1 MHPPTGSAFCSAEK
15 HSGVVAPRVI
25 VGVMTTLSLPRTAA
39 RTKPAWLV
47 ILLCWLIVVLD
58 GYDLI
63 VYGTTLPAIMAI
75 DEPGWSLNATEAGFM
90 GSLVFVGALFGA
102 LGAGDIAD
110 RLGRKKTIL
119 ACGLLFTVFTIAIYF
134 AVNKEMFGIFR
145 FIAGIGLGGLV
156 PSANA
161 ITAEFVSVKQRSF
174 VSTIMMSGIPI
185 GGSIAALLGLV
196 MLPVPG
202 WRAMYAV
209 AAVGLVI
216 IAVAWWIM
224 PESPSWLRAHGRE
237 DEARRIAREWGVDHT
252 LEEVVAA
259 HDATASEAFAESE
272 SPRPQG
278 LAALFSKRWALATTM
293 FALASIFTLFTW
305 YGLGTWLPKLMGAD
319 PHYQTLM
326 FNPLLF
332 LLSLNIG
339 AVIGSFATAWAGVKY
354 GPLKSGIVAALLA
367 AVGLA
372 FLLTYP
378 DNAMIA
384 NLALVFAGIGTH
396 GTQCLVLAAIASHY
410 PAALRGKALGF
421 GTGMGRIGA
430 ITAPILGGALVTVA
444 GANVSQGTSANFV
457 MFAVGAGL
465 AAVMLLI
472 TLVVSRPTSEKSADP
487 VLVH

>member
-1 MHPPTGSAFCSAEK
+1 MT
-15 HSGVVAPRVI
+15 
-25 VGVMTTLSLPRTAA
+25 TTLSTRRGT

-47 ILLCWLIVVLD
+47 IALCWLIVVLD

-63 VYGTTLPAIMAI
+63 VYGTTLPTIMAI
-75 DEPGWSLNATEAGFM
+75 TEPGWNLNPTEAGFM

-110 RLGRKKTIL
+110 RLGRKKTVL
-119 ACGLLFTVFTIAIYF
+119 ACGLVFTVFTVAIFF
-134 AVNKEMFGIFR
+134 AVNKEMFGVFR
-145 FIAGIGLGGLV
+145 FLAGIGLGGLV

-161 ITAEFVSVKQRSF
+161 ITAEFVSARKRSF
-174 VSTIMMSGIPI
+174 VSTVMMSGIPI

-196 MLPVPG
+196 MLPEPG
-202 WRAMYAV
+202 WRTMYALAGVGFVILAV
-209 AAVGLVI
+209 AA
-216 IAVAWWIM
+216 WIM
-224 PESPSWLRAHGRE
+224 PESPSWLRARGRE
-237 DEARRIAREWGVDHT
+237 DEARRIASAWGVDHT

-259 HDATASEAFAESE
+259 HAETPTEAEAGST
-272 SPRPQG
+272 SPRPRG
-278 LAALFSKRWALATTM
+278 LRALFSQRWALASVM

-319 PHYQTLM
+319 PHYRTLM

-339 AVIGSFATAWAGVKY
+339 AVIGSVATAWAGVRF
-354 GPLKSGIVAALLA
+354 GPLKSGIAAAALA
-367 AVGLA
+367 ALGLA

-378 DNAMIA
+378 SDPLVA

-410 PAALRGKALGF
+410 PASLRGSALGF

-430 ITAPILGGALVTVA
+430 ITAPILGGALVTLA
-444 GANVSQGTSANFV
+444 GANVSQGTSSNFI
-457 MFAVGAGL
+457 MFAVAAAL
-465 AAVMLLI
+465 AALTLLI
-472 TLVVSRPTSEKSADP
+472 TLAVSRPTSEKPSGP
-487 VLVH
+487 VIGH

>member
-1 MHPPTGSAFCSAEK
+1 
-15 HSGVVAPRVI
+15 
-25 VGVMTTLSLPRTAA
+25 MTTAA
-39 RTKPAWLV
+39 HTVRKTKPAWLV

-63 VYGTTLPAIMAI
+63 VYGTTLPTIMKEWPDLDPA
-75 DEPGWSLNATEAGFM
+75 AAGFL

-119 ACGLLFTVFTIAIYF
+119 ASGLLFTVFTIAIYF
-134 AVNKEMFGIFR
+134 APNREIFGLFR
-145 FIAGIGLGGLV
+145 FIAGVGLGGLV

-161 ITAEFVSVKQRSF
+161 ITAEFVHVKSRSF
-174 VSTIMMSGIPI
+174 VSTNMMSGIPI

-196 MLPVPG
+196 MLPNPG
-202 WRAMYAV
+202 WRPMYAL
-209 AAVGLVI
+209 AAFGLVI
-216 IAVAWWIM
+216 LAVAWFVM

-237 DEARRIAREWGVDHT
+237 AEARRIAAEWGVDHT
-252 LEEVVAA
+252 LEDVIAA
-259 HDATASEAFAESE
+259 HVETPAEAEAESQ

-278 LAALFSKRWALATTM
+278 LKALFEPRWAVASLM

-305 YGLGTWLPKLMGAD
+305 YGLGTWLPKLMGSD
-319 PHYQTLM
+319 PHYKTLM
-326 FNPLLF
+326 FNPLMF

-339 AVIGSFATAWAGVKY
+339 AVIGSFVTAWLGVKF
-354 GPLKSGIVAALLA
+354 GPLKSGIGAALLA
-367 AVGLA
+367 AAGLA

-378 DNAMIA
+378 SDPVVA

-410 PAALRGKALGF
+410 PADIRGKALGF

-430 ITAPILGGALVTVA
+430 ISAPILGGALVVAA
-444 GANVSQGTSANFV
+444 GASQVQLGTSWNFI
-457 MFAVGAGL
+457 MFSVSAGM
-465 AAVMLLI
+465 AALMLVI
-472 TLVVSRPTSEKSADP
+472 TLLVSRPTTEKAEP
-487 VLVH
+487 GVLVH

>member
-1 MHPPTGSAFCSAEK
+1 
-15 HSGVVAPRVI
+15 
-25 VGVMTTLSLPRTAA
+25 MTTVALTA
-39 RTKPAWLV
+39 RKTKPAWLV
-47 ILLCWLIVVLD
+47 ILLCWLIVVID

-63 VYGTTLPAIMAI
+63 VYGTTLPTIMAI
-75 DEPGWSLNATEAGFM
+75 KEPGWNLTPTEAGFM

-119 ACGLLFTVFTIAIYF
+119 ACGLIFTVFTVAIYF
-134 AVNKEMFGIFR
+134 SVNKEMFGVLR
-145 FIAGIGLGGLV
+145 FIAGVGLGGLV

-161 ITAEFVSVKQRSF
+161 ITAEFVAVKSRSF

-196 MLPVPG
+196 MLPNPG
-202 WRAMYAV
+202 WRAMYALAGVGLIILAV
-209 AAVGLVI
+209 AA
-216 IAVAWWIM
+216 WIM

-237 DEARRIAREWGVDHT
+237 ADARRIAAEWGVDHT
-252 LEEVVAA
+252 LEEVIAA
-259 HDATASEAFAESE
+259 HDETPAEAEAESQ
-272 SPRPQG
+272 SPRPKG
-278 LAALFSKRWALATTM
+278 LAALFSARWGAASLM

-319 PHYQTLM
+319 PHYKTLM

-339 AVIGSFATAWAGVKY
+339 AVIGSFGTAWAGY
-354 GPLKSGIVAALLA
+354 RFGPLRSAIGAALLA
-367 AVGLA
+367 AGGLA

-378 DNAMIA
+378 SDPVLA

-410 PAALRGKALGF
+410 PAALRGSALGF
-421 GTGMGRIGA
+421 ASGMGRIGA
-430 ITAPILGGALVTVA
+430 IAAPIMGGAFVAFA
-444 GANVSQGTSANFV
+444 GANISQGTSGNFI
-457 MFAVGAGL
+457 MFSASAGL
-465 AAVMLLI
+465 AAI
-472 TLVVSRPTSEKSADP
+472 TLFVTLLVSRPTTEKGGPA
-487 VLVH
+487 VLAH

>member
-1 MHPPTGSAFCSAEK
+1 
-15 HSGVVAPRVI
+15 
-25 VGVMTTLSLPRTAA
+25 MTSSPRTDTAR

-47 ILLCWLIVVLD
+47 ILLCWFIVVLD

-63 VYGTTLPAIMAI
+63 VYGTTLPVIMKEWTNL
-75 DEPGWSLNATEAGFM
+75 DATSAGFL

-119 ACGLLFTVFTIAIYF
+119 VSGLVFTVFTIAVAF
-134 AVNKEMFGIFR
+134 APNREIFGLFR
-145 FIAGIGLGGLV
+145 LLAGIGLGGLV

-161 ITAEFVSVKQRSF
+161 ITAEFVHVKSRSF

-196 MLPVPG
+196 MLPNPG
-202 WRAMYAV
+202 WRSMYLV
-209 AAVGLVI
+209 AILGFVVL
-216 IAVAWWIM
+216 AVAWAIM

-237 DEARRIAREWGVDHT
+237 AEARRIAAEWGVDHT
-252 LEEVVAA
+252 LEDVVKA
-259 HDATASEAFAESE
+259 HVETPAEAEAEMQ
-272 SPRPQG
+272 SPHPQG
-278 LAALFSKRWALATTM
+278 LRGLFSKQWGVATLM
-293 FALASIFTLFTW
+293 FALASIFVLFTW

-319 PHYQTLM
+319 PHYKTLM

-339 AVIGSFATAWAGVKY
+339 AVIGSFATAWAGYKF
-354 GPLKSGIVAALLA
+354 GPLKSAVAAALLA
-367 AVGLA
+367 TAGLA

-378 DNAMIA
+378 SDPILA

-410 PAALRGKALGF
+410 PAKLRGTALGF
-421 GTGMGRIGA
+421 ASGMGRIGA
-430 ITAPILGGALVTVA
+430 ISAPILGGALVTLA
-444 GANVSQGTSANFV
+444 GAGAIQQGTSWNFI
-457 MFAVGAGL
+457 MFSAGAAL
-465 AAVMLLI
+465 AAIMLLI
-472 TLVVSRPTSEKSADP
+472 TLFVSRPTTEKAEP
-487 VLVH
+487 GVLAH

>member
-1 MHPPTGSAFCSAEK
+1 
-15 HSGVVAPRVI
+15 
-25 VGVMTTLSLPRTAA
+25 MTTALRTRETSRA
-39 RTKPAWLV
+39 TKPAWLV

-63 VYGTTLPAIMAI
+63 VYGTTLPSIMAI
-75 DEPGWSLNATEAGFM
+75 KDHGWNLNPTEAGFM

-119 ACGLLFTVFTIAIYF
+119 ACGLLFTVFTVAIYF

-145 FIAGIGLGGLV
+145 FIAGVGLGGLV

-161 ITAEFVSVKQRSF
+161 ITAEFVAVKNRSF

-202 WRAMYAV
+202 WRAMYAL
-209 AAVGLVI
+209 AGIGLLI
-216 IAVAWWIM
+216 LAVAWYVM
-224 PESPSWLRAHGRE
+224 PESPSWLRSKGRE
-237 DEARRIAREWGVDHT
+237 AEARAIAAEWGVDHT

-259 HDATASEAFAESE
+259 HDETPTEAEAESQ
-272 SPRPQG
+272 SPRPRG
-278 LAALFSKRWALATTM
+278 LAALFSPRWAVASIM

-319 PHYQTLM
+319 PHFKTLM

-339 AVIGSFATAWAGVKY
+339 AVIGSFATAWAGVRF
-354 GPLKSGIVAALLA
+354 GPLKSGIAAAILA
-367 AVGLA
+367 AAGLA
-372 FLLTYP
+372 FLLTFP
-378 DNAMIA
+378 SSPILA
-384 NLALVFAGIGTH
+384 NFALVLAGIGTH

-410 PAALRGKALGF
+410 PASLRGSALGF

-430 ITAPILGGALVTVA
+430 ITAPILGGALVTAA
-444 GANVSQGTSANFV
+444 GASIGQGTSWNFI
-457 MFAVGAGL
+457 MFAAGAAL
-465 AAVMLLI
+465 AALMLLI
-472 TLVVSRPTSEKSADP
+472 TLLVSRPTSEKAGGP
-487 VLVH
+487 VLAH